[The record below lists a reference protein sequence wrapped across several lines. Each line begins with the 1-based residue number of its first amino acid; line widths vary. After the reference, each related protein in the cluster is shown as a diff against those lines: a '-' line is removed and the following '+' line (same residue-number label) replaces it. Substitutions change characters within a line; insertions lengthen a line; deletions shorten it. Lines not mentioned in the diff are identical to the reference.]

1 MMDYSNRRTAAGLH
15 TVGHSNHPIGRF
27 IELIGTAGIELIV
40 DVRSVPFSRFAP
52 QFNRETLE
60 KSLASA
66 HIGYCYLGDL
76 LGGRPGGTAKGP
88 PRSWEEASASA
99 SFREGLRR
107 LWELSVSKRCA
118 VMCAERDPNRCHR
131 KHLIAA
137 SVVMMGGAVTHLLYD
152 GTLTPERPEPCILR

>member
-1 MMDYSNRRTAAGLH
+1 MDYSNRRTAAVLY
-15 TVGHSNHPIGRF
+15 TVGQSNHPVDGF
-27 IELIGTAGIELIV
+27 IELIGAAGIELIV

-52 QFNRETLE
+52 QFNKAALE

-66 HIGYCYLGDL
+66 RIGYCYLGDL
-76 LGGRPGGTAKGP
+76 LGGRPGGRTKGP
-88 PRSWEEASASA
+88 PLSWEEASASA

-118 VMCAERDPNRCHR
+118 VMCAERDPDRCHR

-137 SVVMMGGAVTHLLYD
+137 AVVMMGGAVTHLLYD
-152 GTLTPERPEPCILR
+152 GTLAPEKPEPCIVR

>member
-1 MMDYSNRRTAAGLH
+1 MDYSSRQTTAVLY

-27 IELIGTAGIELIV
+27 IELINAAGIELIV

-52 QFNRETLE
+52 QFNRAALE
-60 KSLASA
+60 KSLSSA
-66 HIGYCYLGDL
+66 RIGYCYLGDL
-76 LGGRPGGTAKGP
+76 LGGRPGGRSKGAP
-88 PRSWEEASASA
+88 LSWEEASAGEP
-99 SFREGLRR
+99 FQEGLRR

-137 SVVMMGGAVTHLLYD
+137 GVVMMGGAVTHLLYD
-152 GTLTPERPEPCILR
+152 GTLVPEPPQPSILR